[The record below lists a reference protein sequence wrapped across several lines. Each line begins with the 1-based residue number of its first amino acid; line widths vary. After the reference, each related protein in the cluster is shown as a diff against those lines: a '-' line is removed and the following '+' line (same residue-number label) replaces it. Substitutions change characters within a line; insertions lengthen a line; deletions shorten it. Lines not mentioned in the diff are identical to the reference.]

1 MMNTA
6 IVALVI
12 ATFAYT
18 QKISS
23 SIVGLVTDT
32 SGAAVQGAE
41 IIILNRGTGIS
52 ISALT
57 DTAGYYSV
65 HNLLAGAYEIRTRK
79 EGFASLQVG
88 GIQVLTAQ
96 TVRQDLTL
104 TVGEVQQSVSVIG
117 SSPLVKTDSA
127 SIAGEITTR
136 QINNLPVSFQSIDTL
151 LTLVPGAQIAE
162 GASNPKTGGVM
173 FWGGTNFNV
182 NGAAANDSSNGRGAV
197 AFGTGMVALP
207 PIGSLQE
214 FKVNVSGM
222 NAEYRM
228 QSTVDLVTKQ
238 GSNTF
243 HGEAYE
249 YNQNKALAANT
260 FLRNMAGQAKQPYNL
275 NQFGGNLGGPIW
287 RNKAFFLFQL
297 CGFSTTLEFEPQADI
312 SVPANAA
319 GGLLIPLFRLQLVRR
334 LSGHEG
340 DAVVQPLLRSTVFA
354 KPSSLRSD
362 NWSSKSD
369 IAIPSLFD

>member
-1 MMNTA
+1 MSRTMNMA
-6 IVALVI
+6 FVALVI

-104 TVGEVQQSVSVIG
+104 TVGEVQQSVSVIR

-151 LTLVPGAQIAE
+151 LTLVPGA
-162 GASNPKTGGVM
+162 P
-173 FWGGTNFNV
+173 
-182 NGAAANDSSNGRGAV
+182 D
-197 AFGTGMVALP
+197 
-207 PIGSLQE
+207 
-214 FKVNVSGM
+214 
-222 NAEYRM
+222 
-228 QSTVDLVTKQ
+228 
-238 GSNTF
+238 
-243 HGEAYE
+243 
-249 YNQNKALAANT
+249 
-260 FLRNMAGQAKQPYNL
+260 
-275 NQFGGNLGGPIW
+275 
-287 RNKAFFLFQL
+287 
-297 CGFSTTLEFEPQADI
+297 C
-312 SVPANAA
+312 
-319 GGLLIPLFRLQLVRR
+319 
-334 LSGHEG
+334 
-340 DAVVQPLLRSTVFA
+340 
-354 KPSSLRSD
+354 
-362 NWSSKSD
+362 
-369 IAIPSLFD
+369 